1 MPADSQKKIV
11 CVHLL
16 NDYSGS
22 PLILSMVI
30 KGLVQSGYQVD
41 LITSSE
47 GNGFLSDLPV
57 KYKFLNYRFHENKY
71 IRLFRFFK
79 AQVVLFFMVMQYAFS
94 NVTIYIN
101 TLLPFGGALAGK
113 LSGKKV
119 IYHIHESYIQPKM
132 LKSFLRKIAAWCADS
147 AVYVSNYLLNAE
159 QLPGVKNTV
168 IYNALPDEFTTRAT
182 AGFHSAV
189 KNQFTVLMVSS
200 LKEYKG
206 VRYFVELAAKIPQL
220 KFEMVLNANQKEID
234 RFFEDMHLT
243 SNLKLFTAQK
253 DVHPFYE
260 RASLVVNLSIPDQ
273 CKETFGMTL
282 LEGMCYGLP
291 VIAPPAGGPAEVVRN
306 GINGFCIDVR
316 NSDEMQQSILEIHNN
331 ESLRKKLSHGALAT
345 AELFEESTLQ
355 CNVKRVVDAVR
366 A

>member
-30 KGLVQSGYQVD
+30 KGLVQSGYKVD
-41 LITSSE
+41 LITSSQ
-47 GNGFLSDLPV
+47 GKGFLSDLPV
-57 KYKFLNYRFHENKY
+57 NYKFLDYQFHENKY

-79 AQVVLFFMVMQYAFS
+79 AQLVLFFMVMRYAFS

-101 TLLPFGGALAGK
+101 TLLPFGGAFAGK
-113 LSGKKV
+113 LTGKKV
-119 IYHIHESYIQPKM
+119 IYHIHESYIKPKA
-132 LKSFLRKIAAWCADS
+132 LKSFLRKIASWCADS
-147 AVYVSNYLLNAE
+147 AVYVSNYLLNEE

-168 IYNALPDEFTTRAT
+168 IYNALPDEFAERAT
-182 AGFHSAV
+182 GFHSAT
-189 KNQFTVLMVSS
+189 KNQFIVLMVSS

-206 VRYFVELAAKIPQL
+206 VRYFVELAAKMPQL
-220 KFEMVLNANQKEID
+220 KFEMVLNASQNEID
-234 RFFEDMHLT
+234 HFFNDMQLS

-331 ESLRKKLSHGALAT
+331 ESLRKKLSYGALAT

-355 CNVKRVVDAVR
+355 RNVRRVVESAG